1 MIKTLF
7 VMTTVIG
14 LILFPASASLQKKDA
29 VLEKVI
35 DKLQQNV
42 NISYDYL
49 TKTDNYFNSTF
60 IVDSGSVIRFSS
72 AGGLHKFGFCVKQK
86 QVAYLFDGIHFSR
99 YKHDEKV
106 KVVYDE
112 GEIQSDESYFDNF
125 GFWAQS
131 PFQLADMEGLVKLE
145 DKFVEGRKCHVF
157 LKETKVPSL
166 VDTTLI
172 DTNQKFWFID
182 KESHEVSMIRNIII
196 LENDTLQKMEHMFLN
211 FSYGQDEKNA
221 IKGLE
226 DLNYE
231 VVLAENEYPE
241 LEITPIKIG
250 QKVKNNKY
258 VNIHNEETII
268 YGEDGKSS
276 LIVFGLIGCGA
287 CELAIKDLLAIYP
300 NLKKDINVF
309 YTSFQNKN
317 FAVEKYIQRKKL
329 PIVAFGA
336 ESNMI
341 VDFQLYTSPTYL
353 FIDKNGFVTEILE
366 GFDQENRTK
375 LLDLLLIK

>member
-241 LEITPIKIG
+241 LEITPIRIG
-250 QKVKNNKY
+250 QKVKSNKY
-258 VNIHNEETII
+258 VNIHDEETII

>member
-157 LKETKVPSL
+157 LKETKVLSL

-241 LEITPIKIG
+241 LEITPIRIG
-250 QKVKNNKY
+250 QKVKSNKY
-258 VNIHNEETII
+258 VNIHDEETII

-276 LIVFGLIGCGA
+276 LIVFGL
-287 CELAIKDLLAIYP
+287 
-300 NLKKDINVF
+300 
-309 YTSFQNKN
+309 
-317 FAVEKYIQRKKL
+317 
-329 PIVAFGA
+329 
-336 ESNMI
+336 
-341 VDFQLYTSPTYL
+341 
-353 FIDKNGFVTEILE
+353 
-366 GFDQENRTK
+366 
-375 LLDLLLIK
+375 

>member
-7 VMTTVIG
+7 AMTTVIG

-86 QVAYLFDGIHFSR
+86 QVAYLFDGIHFSK

-112 GEIQSDESYFDNF
+112 GEIQSDENYFDNF

-172 DTNQKFWFID
+172 DTNQKFWFIN

-211 FSYGQDEKNA
+211 FSFGQDEKNA

-258 VNIHNEETII
+258 VNIHDEETII

-276 LIVFGLIGCGA
+276 LIVFGLIGCGN
-287 CELAIKDLLAIYP
+287 CEFGIKDLLTIYP